1 MKTWMRALTCVA
13 ILCGAMLL
21 PAPARAQGA
30 IPGDCTR
37 GVLPS
42 GALSL
47 ICVPASGWNGEV
59 VVFAHGYVAAFL
71 PPAAY
76 EAQLTLPDRT
86 YLPTLLQTL
95 GYAFIATS
103 YRQNGLAILEGA
115 DDIRELIAAF
125 KGTHPE
131 TGRVFLTGVS
141 EGGLVATLLAERSP
155 DLFPGGGAL
164 ATCGPIGSFL
174 GQIQYVGDFR
184 VLFDY
189 FFPGLIPGSP
199 ISIPLE
205 VIANW
210 QRQYVPAITAAL
222 AANPSKAVE
231 LLRVA
236 KAPFDPAQPA
246 TVVATAI
253 DLLTSNV
260 IATNDAALK
269 LGGSPFGN
277 RTKWYFGS
285 RNDFRLNRLVQRF
298 TASPAARL
306 AVREYETNGELSI
319 PLVTL
324 HTIGDDLIPIW
335 HEVLYVAKADTMG
348 RGRLLPLP
356 VFRYGHCTFT
366 TNEIVGAFLLMV
378 RQP

>member
-1 MKTWMRALTCVA
+1 MKTWMRPLTCVA
-13 ILCGAMLL
+13 ILCGALLL

-30 IPGDCTR
+30 VPGTCTPDT
-37 GVLPS
+37 LPS
-42 GALSL
+42 GAHTLF
-47 ICVPASGWNGEV
+47 CVPAVGWNGELV
-59 VVFAHGYVAAFL
+59 AFAHGYV
-71 PPAAY
+71 PAGSSIDAY
-76 EAQLTLPDRT
+76 QAQLTTPDGT
-86 YLPTLLQTL
+86 YLPTLVQTL
-95 GYAFIATS
+95 GYAFAATS

-115 DDIRELIAAF
+115 DDIRELVAAF
-125 KGTHPE
+125 KEAHPQ
-131 TGRVFLTGVS
+131 TSRVLLTGVS

-155 DLFPGGGAL
+155 ELFAGGGAL

-199 ISIPLE
+199 ISIPLA

-210 QRQYVPAITAAL
+210 QSQYVPAISAAL
-222 AANPSKAVE
+222 AANPSRAVE

-236 KAPFDPAQPA
+236 KAPFDPAKPA
-246 TVVATAI
+246 TVVNTAI

-269 LGGSPFGN
+269 LGGNPYGN
-277 RTKWYFGS
+277 RNKWYFGS
-285 RNDFRLNRLVQRF
+285 KNDFRLNRLVERF

-306 AVREYETNGELSI
+306 AVREYETSGELSI

-324 HTIGDDLIPIW
+324 HTVGDDLIPIW
-335 HEVLYVAKADTMG
+335 HELLYAAKADTMG